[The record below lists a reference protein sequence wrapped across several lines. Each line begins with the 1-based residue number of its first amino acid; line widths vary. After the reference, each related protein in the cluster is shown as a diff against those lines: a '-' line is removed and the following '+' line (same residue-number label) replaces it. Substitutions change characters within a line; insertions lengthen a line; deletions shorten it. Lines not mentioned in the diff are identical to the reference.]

1 MPELTT
7 KTPGATSLPR
17 RRTPPGP
24 HGHLLLG
31 SAPDM
36 QRDRLGFLL
45 RLTQQYGDVS
55 LMRFLIWPAYLINHP
70 HDVKHVLQENHRNYN
85 KDIFTYKVFH
95 PFLGKGLLTNDG
107 SSWLHQRRLIQPNF
121 HRKNLATFGTLMTG
135 TLG

>member
-1 MPELTT
+1 MPKLTT

-55 LMRFLIWPAYLINHP
+55 LMRFLIWPAYLVNHP
-70 HDVKHVLQENHRNYN
+70 HDVKHVLQISSPTRSF
-85 KDIFTYKVFH
+85 I
-95 PFLGKGLLTNDG
+95 PFSARG
-107 SSWLHQRRLIQPNF
+107 S
-121 HRKNLATFGTLMTG
+121 
-135 TLG
+135 